1 MRSRHWLSALSGA
14 CAFFCVI
21 AYAKASGVQGS
32 GLVTLNGSITET
44 PCAID
49 TQSRDQS
56 IDLGATPIGVMARD
70 GQGKAHPFHIHLV
83 NCQIARLDPS
93 QEDWRYFQVTFE
105 GSVDRGFFGLSGDAR
120 GVALM
125 LTDSSGRIA
134 HPGEPLL
141 PGELSSAGEQTL
153 DYTLRLVGNQQ
164 RLLAG
169 DFRTTLRFRMNYY

>member
-1 MRSRHWLSALSGA
+1 MRTRHWLSVLSGA
-14 CAFFCVI
+14 CVFFCVI
-21 AYAKASGVQGS
+21 AYAKVPGAQGN
-32 GLVTLNGSITET
+32 GLITLNGSITET

-56 IDLGATPIGVMARD
+56 IDMGATPVSVMARD
-70 GQGKAHPFHIHLV
+70 GQGEARPFHIRLV
-83 NCQIARLDPS
+83 NCRLARLDPS
-93 QEDWRYFQVTFE
+93 QEDWRYFQATFE
-105 GSVDRGFFGLSGDAR
+105 GPVDRGFFGLSGDAG

-125 LTDSSGRIA
+125 LTDSSGRIT

-141 PGELSSAGEQTL
+141 PGELSSVSEQTL

-164 RLLAG
+164 RLRAG